1 MPVDTAPPFV
11 SGHLTAL
18 GLRSDVLLFA
28 MNYDFDKVESK
39 GLLKRF
45 KQNEGL
51 IDIDIACAMYDAQ
64 CQLQEL
70 VWFKQ
75 LRDKA
80 ESIRHQG
87 DSLNG
92 KDRGEQA
99 MYHAPFDQEQIRL
112 YLERIPKN
120 IKHIALLAS
129 SYYGQPFT
137 SVKAGEL
144 HLGDDEGNRALNINI
159 KQLPKDCNALW
170 VASMHREIDDWYLTA
185 QQLPLSDHQL
195 DVAAEQ
201 VAYELARTLP
211 TV

>member
-1 MPVDTAPPFV
+1 MPIATDPNLV
-11 SGHLTAL
+11 SDNLTAL
-18 GLRSDVLLFA
+18 GMNRELLLFA
-28 MNYDFDKVESK
+28 MNYDADKVESK

-45 KQNEGL
+45 KQNQGM

-64 CQLQEL
+64 CQLQEM

-80 ESIRHQG
+80 ESVRHQG

-112 YLERIPKN
+112 YLTSVPKH
-120 IKHIALLAS
+120 IKHLALLVS
-129 SYYGQPFT
+129 SYHGQPF
-137 SVKAGEL
+137 SGVNAGEL
-144 HLGDDEGNRALNINI
+144 HVGDDEGNHLIDINL
-159 KQLPKDCNALW
+159 KQLPKDCQSLW
-170 VASMHREIDDWYLTA
+170 VASLHREIDGWYLTA
-185 QQLPLSDHQL
+185 QSLPLSDHAL
-195 DVAAEQ
+195 DAAAEQ

-211 TV
+211 SV

>member
-129 SYYGQPFT
+129 SYYGQPFS

-211 TV
+211 TA